1 MRLAD
6 FLAVDRFDS
15 LPSEVVAF
23 ESGGFDAAALSG
35 PGGEDR
41 GSGCASAEGL
51 GATGDTSIVTS
62 ARAGFRGRPS
72 NIKNS
77 VTAVAAKAR
86 MAMTI
91 AIVFR

>member
-51 GATGDTSIVTS
+51 GATGDTTS